1 LVIMASYASNT
12 DSILA
17 QTQVK
22 KTTTKL
28 SEQFRK
34 LSTGLRIN
42 SPKDDPAGLAI
53 ADALRADAKV
63 ASVAIRNA
71 NDGLSLTAIA
81 DSALDEISS
90 ILSRMKELAEQSA
103 NGTYTMTQRSALQL
117 EFVALGSE
125 VQRIATTTEFNDFSL
140 LNDSQDIIIQV
151 GLDSTANSQ
160 ITIAGVQATVQ
171 ALGIGDGTGALSI
184 AVIDVSSTASQTTA
198 ATALS
203 TLSTAIDALSSTRGT
218 LSAAESRLSYAI
230 SHVTST
236 RDNYTAAESKIRD
249 ADIAQ
254 EVAELV
260 RLQVLQQA
268 STAIL
273 AQANQTPAT
282 TLALLQ

>member
-1 LVIMASYASNT
+1 MASYASNT